1 MKVIILFDDEEWL
14 KDVELSKRITE
25 EYGNEYKKKK
35 KICQAAH
42 LSSQA
47 YGKVTRAL
55 YRDSWNLQF
64 NSNHLAVR

>member
-35 KICQAAH
+35 KSVKQHI
-42 LSSQA
+42 
-47 YGKVTRAL
+47 
-55 YRDSWNLQF
+55 
-64 NSNHLAVR
+64 